1 MRISGITIPDEKHLS
16 YALTEVFGIGLS
28 RSKDILDELSIEHT
42 TKAADLSTD
51 QENAIRE
58 KVESFTIEGELKRQV
73 SANIKRL
80 KDIDSYRGSLL
91 TLCDEKG
98 NAVMAASSGAL
109 GFKGSRKS
117 TPFAAA
123 KVGEIIGEKAQ
134 QMGMKE
140 AEVTIRG
147 VGAGRE
153 SALRAFAGKGIGI
166 NKITDRTP
174 VPFNGP
180 RAPKARR
187 V

>member
-1 MRISGITIPDEKHLS
+1 MGKKRIMKKSGGSDVAGTSRALNRIPKRKL
-16 YALTEVFGIGLS
+16 ATGVLN
-28 RSKDILDELSIEHT
+28 ILATFNNTL
-42 TKAADLSTD
+42 
-51 QENAIRE
+51 
-58 KVESFTIEGELKRQV
+58 V
-73 SANIKRL
+73 
-80 KDIDSYRGSLL
+80 
-91 TLCDEKG
+91 TLCDAKG
-98 NAVMAASSGAL
+98 NSVMAASSGAL

-134 QMGMKE
+134 QMGMKD
-140 AEVTIRG
+140 AEVVVRG

-166 NKITDRTP
+166 LKITDKTP

-180 RAPKARR
+180 RAPKSRR

>member
-1 MRISGITIPDEKHLS
+1 MGKKRIMKKSGGSDVAGTSRALNRIPKRKLAS
-16 YALTEVFGIGLS
+16 GKLN
-28 RSKDILDELSIEHT
+28 ILAT
-42 TKAADLSTD
+42 FNNT
-51 QENAIRE
+51 
-58 KVESFTIEGELKRQV
+58 
-73 SANIKRL
+73 
-80 KDIDSYRGSLL
+80 LL
-91 TLCDEKG
+91 TLCDPKG

-140 AEVTIRG
+140 AEVIVRG

-153 SALRAFAGKGIGI
+153 SALRAFAGKGIGVT
-166 NKITDRTP
+166 KITDMTP

-180 RAPKARR
+180 RKPKPRR